1 MAQAVLTDKNKINTV
16 YVKNIDYSRSTI
28 YQKLRSVDIKDVL
41 PFRVK
46 FINIGI
52 PGYGPNTA
60 APIGI
65 AVIGLNNYIL

>member
-1 MAQAVLTDKNKINTV
+1 MATAIIIAKQKQKVLNLFDDKRAVRINEA
-16 YVKNIDYSRSTI
+16 
-28 YQKLRSVDIKDVL
+28 L
-41 PFRVK
+41 PFRVR

-52 PGYGPNTA
+52 TGYGPNNP